1 MDMGLI
7 GGLAVAYALHEG
19 CKQTC
24 ELGPQ
29 ALVFMFLI
37 VLLAAV
43 GAWYV
48 IKHSGGGTA
57 DSKNTPLSSVKP
69 SQKVG

>member
-1 MDMGLI
+1 MDVGLI
-7 GGLAVAYALHEG
+7 GGLAVAYAFHEG

-37 VLLAAV
+37 VLVAAV

-48 IKHSGGGTA
+48 IKHSGGC
-57 DSKNTPLSSVKP
+57 DED
-69 SQKVG
+69 QKSHGPVR

>member
-1 MDMGLI
+1 MDVGLI

-37 VLLAAV
+37 VLVAAV

-48 IKHSGGGTA
+48 IRHAGVGSCECSEA
-57 DSKNTPLSSVKP
+57 LE
-69 SQKVG
+69 SQNSNSNG

>member
-37 VLLAAV
+37 VLVAAV

-48 IKHSGGGTA
+48 IKHPGGG
-57 DSKNTPLSSVKP
+57 DEE
-69 SQKVG
+69 QKSHGPVR